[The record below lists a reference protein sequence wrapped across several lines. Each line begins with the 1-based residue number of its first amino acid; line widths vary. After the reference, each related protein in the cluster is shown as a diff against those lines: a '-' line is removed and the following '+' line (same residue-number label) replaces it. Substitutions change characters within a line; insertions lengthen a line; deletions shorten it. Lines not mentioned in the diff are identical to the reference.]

1 MTNQKCGYG
10 SVFGE
15 CGEGRNQVRVAHH
28 IVSEDGGETT
38 QVICSNCLGCYFCSD
53 DNDITTFGLFDFSS
67 CEVHDTPLERLVL
80 EDFDEE
86 EWAKN
91 LARRSKKASQNGIF

>member
-1 MTNQKCGYG
+1 MENQKCDYG

-38 QVICSNCLGCYFCSD
+38 QVICSNCLGSYFCSD

-67 CEVHDTPLERLVL
+67 CEIHDTPLERLVL
-80 EDFDEE
+80 EDFNEE

-91 LARRSKKASQNGIF
+91 QARRVKNGSSF

>member
-1 MTNQKCGYG
+1 MKNQKCDYG

-28 IVSEDGGETT
+28 IVSEDGGTK
-38 QVICSNCLGCYFCSD
+38 QVICSNCLGYIFCSD
-53 DNDITTFGLFDFSS
+53 ESDITTFGLFDFSS

-80 EDFDEE
+80 EYFDEE

-91 LARRSKKASQNGIF
+91 QARRVKNGSSF